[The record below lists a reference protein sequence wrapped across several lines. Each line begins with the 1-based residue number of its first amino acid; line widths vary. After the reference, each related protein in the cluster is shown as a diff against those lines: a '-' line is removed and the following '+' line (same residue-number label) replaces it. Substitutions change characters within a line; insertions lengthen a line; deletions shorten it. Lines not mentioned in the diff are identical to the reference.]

1 MLTTSD
7 RVGKAPLT
15 GTFPTGSTPDTGRPE
30 LILMLLAD
38 ARLPTGAHTQS
49 AGAEP
54 AMRNGVAVN
63 QIPALIAARLRTVTA
78 VEAGTA
84 VVARHFIL
92 TGRIDELPAV
102 DTAWQARTISPALRE
117 ASILAARGYQ
127 RLLNSLWPGGPEVRA
142 LATVRTPGRAVVLG
156 VIAAVSGLSAG
167 QLVRLIANDDAATI
181 AAAVL
186 KIDPV
191 DPVRTTRWVLDAH
204 PQIQALAVRLA
215 ALTEIDDIPA
225 DAAPLIEEWAELHH
239 TTTQRLFRA

>member
-1 MLTTSD
+1 MPGHQQPNPGSN
-7 RVGKAPLT
+7 APISEHDV
-15 GTFPTGSTPDTGRPE
+15 PGSGAAGAAE

-54 AMRNGVAVN
+54 AMRNGVGVSG
-63 QIPALIAARLRTVTA
+63 IPALISARLDTVTA

-84 VVARHFIL
+84 VVARHL
-92 TGRIDELPAV
+92 VLAGAADRLAEVDE
-102 DTAWQARTISPALRE
+102 AWQARTVSAALRD
-117 ASILAARGYQ
+117 ASVLAARGYL
-127 RLLNSLWPGGPEVRA
+127 RLVRALWPGCAAA
-142 LATVRTPGRAVVLG
+142 LDGLTAPCRAVVLG
-156 VIAAVSGLSAG
+156 VTAAVTGLSAA
-167 QLVRLIANDDAATI
+167 QLVRLIGNDDAATI

-191 DPVRTTRWVLDAH
+191 DPVRTTRWVLHA
-204 PQIQALAVRLA
+204 QRQVEELAGRLA

-225 DAAPLIEEWAELHH
+225 LAAPLIEEWAELHA

>member
-1 MLTTSD
+1 VITEATS
-7 RVGKAPLT
+7 
-15 GTFPTGSTPDTGRPE
+15 GRPE
-30 LILMLLAD
+30 LILILLAD

-54 AMRNGVAVN
+54 AMRHGVTVA
-63 QIPALIAARLRTVTA
+63 QIPTLISARLSTVTA

-84 VVARHFIL
+84 VVARHFVV
-92 TGRIDELPAV
+92 TGRAEELPAV

-127 RLLNSLWPGGPEVRA
+127 RLLQSLWPGGPEGRA
-142 LATVRTPGRAVVLG
+142 LAAVAAPGRAVVLG
-156 VIAAVSGLSAG
+156 VIAAVSGLSAA

-191 DPVRTTRWVLDAH
+191 DPVRTTRWVLEAH
-204 PQIQALAVRLA
+204 QQIEALAVRLA
-215 ALTEIDDIPA
+215 PLTEIDDIPA
-225 DAAPLIEEWAELHH
+225 FAAPLIEEWAELHN